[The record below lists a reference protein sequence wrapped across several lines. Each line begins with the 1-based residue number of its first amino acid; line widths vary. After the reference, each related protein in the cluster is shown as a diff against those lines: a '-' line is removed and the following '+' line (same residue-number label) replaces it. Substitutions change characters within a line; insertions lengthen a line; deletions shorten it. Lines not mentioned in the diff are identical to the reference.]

1 MMRGREAQLVPL
13 GSVYPLRCK
22 CRGIIYLTALHN
34 LTQKLIQKLTYKKKK
49 KKKKKTHCDRRTFHL
64 TSEV

>member
-1 MMRGREAQLVPL
+1 MRGRAAQLVPL

-22 CRGIIYLTALHN
+22 RRGITYLTALHN
-34 LTQKLIQKLTYKKKK
+34 LTQKLIQKITYL
-49 KKKKKTHCDRRTFHL
+49 KKKKKTHCDRRTLHL